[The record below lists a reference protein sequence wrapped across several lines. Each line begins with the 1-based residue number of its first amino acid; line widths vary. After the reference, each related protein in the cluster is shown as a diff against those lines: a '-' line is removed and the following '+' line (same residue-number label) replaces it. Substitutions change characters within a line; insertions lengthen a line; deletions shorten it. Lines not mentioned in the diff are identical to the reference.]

1 MSGIVLSA
9 SVRQNLLALQGTA
22 NLMSTTQN
30 RLATGLKVNSAL
42 DNPNSYFTASGL
54 NARAGDLNA
63 LLDSM
68 GQAVQTLKAADEGI
82 KGITKL
88 VEAAKAKANQ
98 ALATSVA
105 ADRSA
110 YATEFDDLMTQIEE
124 LAGDSGYNG
133 KNLIGGAGNDLTV
146 NFNEDNTSSITI
158 TAVDYTDAAAGPLG
172 IAVAA
177 NAWAADA
184 DINAALDDIS
194 AALTELRSQAS
205 TFGTNLTVVQSRQ
218 DFTKNLIN
226 TLEEGAGMLT
236 LADINEESAN
246 LLALQ
251 TRQQLS
257 TTALSMATQA
267 EQGVMRLF

>member
-1 MSGIVLSA
+1 MSDIVLTGA
-9 SVRQNLLALQGTA
+9 VRQNLLSLQNTA
-22 NLMSTTQN
+22 SLMSKTQN

-42 DNPNSYFTASGL
+42 DNPNSFFTASSL
-54 NARAGDLNA
+54 NSRASDLSG

-98 ALATSVA
+98 ALGTSVA
-105 ADRSA
+105 ADRAA
-110 YATEFDDLMTQIEE
+110 YALEFEELMTQIEA

-133 KNLIGGAGNDLTV
+133 KNLITGDDLTV
-146 NFNEDNTSSITI
+146 NFNEDSTSSVTV
-158 TAVDYTDAAAGPLG
+158 TAIDYSDSTGDLG
-172 IAVAA
+172 IAATA
-177 NAWAADA
+177 NAWVADA
-184 DINAALDDIS
+184 DIQAALDDI
-194 AALTELRSQAS
+194 ATALTTLRSQAA
-205 TFGTNLTVVQSRQ
+205 TFGTNLTVVENRQS
-218 DFTKNLIN
+218 FTKNMVN
-226 TLEEGAGMLT
+226 TLQEGAALLT
-236 LADINEESAN
+236 LADTNEESAN

-267 EQGVMRLF
+267 DQNVLRLF

>member
-1 MSGIVLSA
+1 MAITLNSA
-9 SVRQNLLALQGTA
+9 VRQNLLALQGTA
-22 NLMSTTQN
+22 DLMSKTQN

-42 DNPNSYFTASGL
+42 DNPNSFFTASGL
-54 NARAGDLNA
+54 NARAGDLDQ
-63 LLDSM
+63 LLDGM
-68 GQAVQTLKAADEGI
+68 GQAIQTLKAADEGI

-98 ALATSVA
+98 ALATGVT
-105 ADRSA
+105 ADRAA
-110 YATEFDDLMTQIEE
+110 YATEFGDLMTQIGN
-124 LAGDSGYNG
+124 LAEDAGYNG
-133 KNLIGGAGNDLTV
+133 KNLIGGTGDDLTV
-146 NFNEDNTSSITI
+146 NFNEDSTNSITV
-158 TAVDYTDAAAGPLG
+158 TSVDYAAPASGALG
-172 IAVAA
+172 IAAAA
-177 NAWAADA
+177 NSWAADA
-184 DINAALDDIS
+184 DIQGALDDI
-194 AALTELRSQAS
+194 ATALTELRSQAA
-205 TFGTNLTVVQSRQ
+205 TFGTNLSVIQARQ

-236 LADINEESAN
+236 LADTNEESAN